1 MAKQSAVEVL
11 KKYLPESS
19 IAPCL
24 DWMNEF
30 RLQLTI
36 KKSRATKLGDFRPAH
51 QGKPARISVNG
62 DLNQYAFL
70 ITLVHEI
77 AHGICWDKHQQKVL
91 PHGKEW
97 KQIYSNCLSQFV
109 GNNTFP
115 AELEQTIIEH
125 INRPKAS
132 SCSDTKLLK
141 ALKHYDDNP
150 VIHLEELPENSIF
163 QLSTGRVFQKK
174 ELKRKRY
181 ICIELATKKRYLVN
195 GIAEV
200 TPIPDHKED

>member
-1 MAKQSAVEVL
+1 MAKKSATEVL
-11 KKYLPESS
+11 LKYLPEAS
-19 IAPCL
+19 IAPCIV
-24 DWMNEF
+24 WMNEF

-36 KKSRATKLGDFRPAH
+36 KKSRATKVGDFRPAH
-51 QGKPARISVNG
+51 DGKPARITVNG
-62 DLNQYAFL
+62 DLNKYAFL

-77 AHGICWDKHQQKVL
+77 AHGICWDKYQRKVA

-97 KQIYSNCLSQFV
+97 KSIYSNYLSQFIGKEV
-109 GNNTFP
+109 FP
-115 AELEQTIIEH
+115 KELEPIIVQH

-132 SCSDTKLLK
+132 SCSDTSLLK
-141 ALKHYDDNP
+141 ALKAYDDNP
-150 VIHLEELPENSIF
+150 VIHLEELPEDAIF

-181 ICIELATKKRYLVN
+181 ICIELSSKKRYLVN

-200 TPIPDHKED
+200 IPMTEIDKQ

>member
-1 MAKQSAVEVL
+1 MVKQSAVEVL

-19 IAPCL
+19 IAPCI

-77 AHGICWDKHQQKVL
+77 AHGVCWDKYQQKVL
-91 PHGKEW
+91 PHGQEW
-97 KQIYSNCLSQFV
+97 KQIYSSYLSQFV

-115 AELEQTIIEH
+115 SELEPIIVEH

-132 SCSDTKLLK
+132 SCSDTNLLK
-141 ALKHYDDNP
+141 ALKQYDENP
-150 VIHLEELPENSIF
+150 VTHLEELPENTVF

-174 ELKRKRY
+174 EKKRKRY
-181 ICIELATKKRYLVN
+181 ICIELATEKRYLVN

-200 TPIPDHKED
+200 TPIPDHQKD

>member
-19 IAPCL
+19 IAPCI

-36 KKSRATKLGDFRPAH
+36 KKSRATKLGDFRPSH

-77 AHGICWDKHQQKVL
+77 AHGVCWNKYQQKVL

-97 KQIYSNCLSQFV
+97 KQIYGSYLSQFV

-115 AELEQTIIEH
+115 SELEPIIVEH

-132 SCSDTKLLK
+132 SCSDTNLLK
-141 ALKHYDDNP
+141 ALKQYDDNP
-150 VIHLEELPENSIF
+150 VIHLEELPENSVF

-200 TPIPDHKED
+200 TPITDHKDD

>member
-1 MAKQSAVEVL
+1 MAKQSAVVVL

-19 IAPCL
+19 IALCI

-36 KKSRATKLGDFRPAH
+36 KKSRATKLGDFRPAYK
-51 QGKPARISVNG
+51 GKPAQISVNG
-62 DLNQYAFL
+62 DLNKYAFL

-77 AHGICWDKHQQKVL
+77 AHGICWNKYQQKVL
-91 PHGKEW
+91 PHGREW
-97 KQIYSNCLSQFV
+97 KQIYSSYLSRFV

-115 AELEQTIIEH
+115 AELEPTIIEH
-125 INRPKAS
+125 IHRPKAS
-132 SCSDTKLLK
+132 SCSDSKLLK
-141 ALKHYDDNP
+141 ALKQYDDKP
-150 VIHLEELPENSIF
+150 VIHLEDLPENALF
-163 QLSTGRVFQKK
+163 QLSTGRIFQKK

-181 ICIELATKKRYLVN
+181 ICIEVETEKRYLVN

-200 TPIPDHKED
+200 IPVLDIQAD